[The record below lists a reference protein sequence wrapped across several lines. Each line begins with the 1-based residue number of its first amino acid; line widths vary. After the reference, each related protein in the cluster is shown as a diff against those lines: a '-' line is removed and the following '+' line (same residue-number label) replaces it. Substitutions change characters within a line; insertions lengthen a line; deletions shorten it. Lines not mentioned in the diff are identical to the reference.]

1 MLFTTLASAS
11 AALLIMR
18 ARRQHETHSRP
29 KPPSP
34 LHRSPPSTAVWAK
47 PVNLAFVHKLP
58 KIELHAHIGGSIRDA
73 TLLELIN
80 SSTNTAQNYPD
91 LQVLQSDQRS
101 LSDCF
106 QLFDAIHDLVSSLA
120 ILKRITKETIQ
131 DFAME
136 NCIYLELRTTPRHDL
151 PNVTPQ
157 QYVDTV
163 VQAIQ
168 ECQQE
173 ECTQNIVVRLLLSIS
188 RAHDSKRALETVHL
202 AGTSPRHI
210 VVGLDFSGNPTK
222 GNIHDFLP
230 AFDLARQMYQLP
242 ITFHIG
248 EIDDAAE
255 VSTILSNVQARDRL
269 GHALYLT
276 ASQKNGLLEKN
287 VVVEICPTS
296 NVRTLGL
303 ASLADHPTLPTWLTA
318 EEYPLVVCTDDRGV
332 FRTTLSKE
340 YVKVAHAFD
349 LGRADVVRLVR
360 MAVHHVFDTTIKSQI
375 ETKSTE
381 MLKRVLAEE
390 EREEGEEGETT
401 AVVRNE
407 STSTSMAAVATRK
420 GVTVVGITGVS
431 CAGKSTI
438 SKLLMQRCVTNN
450 GFVAGLYSTGTTG
463 TTVAIPRIHVLHLD
477 TYRAYT
483 LFGYRHTT
491 ATTHHNPAVRDWEH
505 PFNAAWN
512 AIHVE
517 VNKQIHSLPKGSILI
532 LDGHMVLHDPRLLN
546 SIDVIVCIE
555 VEQQICWERRLLRHM
570 PAPKGWDVREYF
582 DQCIWSSHLKQ
593 KDVVDGLQG
602 EQLVVML
609 DSGVESIGAMV
620 DRVHTTVSAV
630 HTGKQPPGAGESSK
644 L

>member
-18 ARRQHETHSRP
+18 ARRQHQTHPPP

-230 AFDLARQMYQLP
+230 AFDLARELYQLP

-276 ASQKNGLLEKN
+276 ASQRNGLLEKN

-375 ETKSTE
+375 ETKSTD

-390 EREEGEEGETT
+390 EEEEGETT

-483 LFGYRHTT
+483 LFGYRHTDDSGK
-491 ATTHHNPAVRDWEH
+491 REWEH
-505 PFNAAWN
+505 PSNGAWN
-512 AIHVE
+512 AIQVE
-517 VNKQIHSLPKGSILI
+517 LQKSIATLPSGSIVLV
-532 LDGHMVLHDPRLLN
+532 DGHMILED
-546 SIDVIVCIE
+546 
-555 VEQQICWERRLLRHM
+555 ERIRNALDLCVYMNITEEECRNRRMKRRM
-570 PAPKGWDVREYF
+570 PAPHGWNKNKYF
-582 DQCIWSSHLKQ
+582 DTHIWNVHVERHQAAMNYFTGMQQ
-593 KDVVDGLQG
+593 KNCLLTLDGTQKIDVLVDQIFD
-602 EQLVVML
+602 LVKAKRKKV
-609 DSGVESIGAMV
+609 
-620 DRVHTTVSAV
+620 
-630 HTGKQPPGAGESSK
+630 SSK